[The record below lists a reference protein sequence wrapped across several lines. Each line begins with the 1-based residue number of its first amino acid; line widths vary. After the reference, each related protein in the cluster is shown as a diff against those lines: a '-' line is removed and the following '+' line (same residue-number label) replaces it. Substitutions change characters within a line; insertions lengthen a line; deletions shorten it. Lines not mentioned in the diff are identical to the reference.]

1 MTDLNEKYMSAALR
15 EAVKGAGH
23 VSPNPLVGAV
33 IVKKDKIIGKG
44 YHKLYGQA
52 HAEVNAITSCSESPA
67 GSDLYVTLEPCSH
80 HGKTPPCTDM
90 IIKHK
95 FKRVFIGTVDPSPHS
110 AGKGI
115 ETLKNAGIDVITGIC
130 EEKCRIL
137 NSTFFHY
144 LKHGTPLIIIK
155 AAISLDASL
164 ATDSGDSKWITNEK
178 SRKFAHKLRNFY
190 DAVLVGKNTVLKD
203 DPELTVRY
211 KGGRNPVRIVAEKDL
226 SLPLNRK
233 IFDGSAALMIITSEN
248 ISATGETFYN
258 DKGISL
264 VKVSEKA
271 GFLDL
276 EKAFKIIGTKGIRS
290 IMVEGGGTIHNY
302 LLKNRLAH
310 RINLFIAPKLI
321 GSGRKFYYNS
331 GVEKINKCIDLD
343 IISIKDMDRDIYI
356 DAFIRYSD

>member
-1 MTDLNEKYMSAALR
+1 MTDLIEKYMSAALR
-15 EAVKGAGH
+15 EAIKGAGR

-52 HAEVNAITSCSESPA
+52 HAEVNAIASCSESPA

-90 IIKHK
+90 LIKHK
-95 FKRVFIGTVDPSPHS
+95 FKRVFIGTIDPSPHS
-110 AGKGI
+110 AGRGI
-115 ETLKNAGIDVITGIC
+115 EILKKGGIDVYTGIC
-130 EEKCRIL
+130 EEKCRTL
-137 NSTFFHY
+137 NAPFFHY
-144 LKHGTPLIIIK
+144 LKYGTPLIILK
-155 AAISLDASL
+155 AAVSLDGSL
-164 ATDSGDSKWITNEK
+164 STDSGDSKWITNEK
-178 SRKFAHKLRNFY
+178 SRKSAHKLRNFY

-203 DPELTVRY
+203 DPELTARY
-211 KGGRNPVRIVAEKDL
+211 KNGRNPVRIVAEKDL
-226 SLPLNRK
+226 SLPLDRK
-233 IFDGSAALMIITSEN
+233 IFDGSAASIIITSES
-248 ISATGETFYN
+248 ISASAETFYK

-264 VKVSEKA
+264 VKVTEKA

-302 LLKNRLAH
+302 LLRNRLAQ
-310 RINLFIAPKLI
+310 RANLFIAPKLI
-321 GSGRKFYYNS
+321 GSGRKFFFDS
-331 GVEKINKCIDLD
+331 GFKNISDCIHLD
-343 IISIKDMDRDIYI
+343 IISSKHLDGDIYI

>member
-1 MTDLNEKYMSAALR
+1 MIDSNEKYMNLALK
-15 EAVKGAGH
+15 EAEKGAGH

-33 IVKKDKIIGKG
+33 IVKNDKIIGKG

-52 HAEVNAITSCSESPA
+52 HAEVNAIASCSESPT

-80 HGKTPPCTDM
+80 HGKTPPCTDT
-90 IIKHK
+90 IIKNK
-95 FKRVFIGTVDPSPHS
+95 FKRVFIGTTDPSPHS

-115 ETLKNAGIDVITGIC
+115 EILKNAGIEVHTGIC

-137 NSTFFHY
+137 NAPFFHY
-144 LKHGTPLIIIK
+144 LSHGTPLIILK
-155 AAISLDASL
+155 AAVSLDGSP

-178 SRKFAHKLRNFY
+178 SRKFAHKLRNLY

-203 DPELTVRY
+203 DPELTARY

-226 SLPLNRK
+226 GLPLDRK
-233 IFDGSAALMIITSEN
+233 IFDGSAASMIITSES
-248 ISATGETFYN
+248 ISASLETFYN

-264 VKVSEKA
+264 VKVSEKS

-290 IMVEGGGTIHNY
+290 IMVEGGGTMHNY
-302 LLKNRLAH
+302 LLKNKLAH
-310 RINLFIAPKLI
+310 RIILFIAPKLI
-321 GSGRKFYYNS
+321 GSGRKFFFGS
-331 GVEKINKCIDLD
+331 GFEKISDCIDLD
-343 IISIKDMDRDIYI
+343 IISSKNLGGDIYI
-356 DAFIRYSD
+356 DASIRYSD